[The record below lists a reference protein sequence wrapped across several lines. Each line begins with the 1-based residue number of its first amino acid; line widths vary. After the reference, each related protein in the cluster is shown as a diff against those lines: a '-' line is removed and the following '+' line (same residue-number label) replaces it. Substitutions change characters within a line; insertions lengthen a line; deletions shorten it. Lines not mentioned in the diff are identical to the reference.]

1 MNAMEDKMESQESQV
16 GVRDGRKG
24 EGMIRYANG
33 RQDLMTANENQIVV
47 YQPNETVRLDVR
59 LENETVWL
67 TQAQLCELFGVVKS
81 NISYH
86 LKNIYGTNE
95 LDYGAT
101 VQKIRTV
108 RLEAGRN
115 VARDIEY
122 FNLDVIIS
130 LGYRINSKLGIQFRQ
145 WATRVLKEFLLRGYS
160 VNSRLNQLEDR
171 MDRRLAKHDD
181 DIAELKDKV
190 DFFVQIKEPPLH
202 GIFYQGRY
210 WDAKSLLIKFIRR
223 AKKELIVID
232 AYVGVATLDMLAKRG
247 RGVKIELVT
256 HSNGELEESDF
267 EAFGKQC
274 GKFSKTICGI
284 CHDRFIIVDGK
295 EVFWTGAS
303 LKDAGRLT
311 FAAAKMGAE
320 IIPGLL
326 DSIRKATTDR
336 GEYDILDISLD
347 LAYAVEPIK
356 RSMRAQRV
364 EAALAGMNAAQAAL
378 VRVILANYVSNGVW
392 TLTREGYR
400 GLLASKYGSLISAK
414 TALGF
419 ASLPGLEDFYLK
431 LQDFLYAA

>member
-1 MNAMEDKMESQESQV
+1 MENA
-16 GVRDGRKG
+16 
-24 EGMIRYANG
+24 
-33 RQDLMTANENQIVV
+33 ENQIVV

-67 TQAQLCELFGVVKS
+67 TQTQLCALFGVVKS
-81 NISYH
+81 NVSYH
-86 LKNIYGTNE
+86 LKNIFGTNE

-108 RLEAGRN
+108 RLESGRN

-130 LGYRINSKLGIQFRQ
+130 LGYRINSRLGIQFRQ
-145 WATRVLKEFLLRGYS
+145 WATHVLKEYLLRGYS
-160 VNSRLNQLEDR
+160 VNSRLNQLEDK

-190 DFFVQIKEPPLH
+190 DFFVQTKEPPLQ

-232 AYVGVATLDMLAKRG
+232 AYPGVATLDMLAKRG

-267 EAFGKQC
+267 EAFAKQC
-274 GKFSKTICGI
+274 GKFTKTICGI
-284 CHDRFIIVDGK
+284 CHDRFIVVDGK

-326 DSIRKATTDR
+326 ASIRKATSERREYGKLRKSR
-336 GEYDILDISLD
+336 G
-347 LAYAVEPIK
+347 
-356 RSMRAQRV
+356 
-364 EAALAGMNAAQAAL
+364 
-378 VRVILANYVSNGVW
+378 
-392 TLTREGYR
+392 
-400 GLLASKYGSLISAK
+400 
-414 TALGF
+414 
-419 ASLPGLEDFYLK
+419 
-431 LQDFLYAA
+431 